1 MSTAAQKNIA
11 AMLDKKSLVFGHR
24 GAKAYAPMNTM
35 PAFELALE
43 QGAVGV
49 ELDVHLTRDGH
60 VVIVHDFTVD
70 RTSNGS
76 GHVGDFTLEEIRQL
90 DAGAWFDAR
99 FKGVQ
104 IPTLD
109 EVFQQFGRDLT
120 FNVEIK
126 YESETS
132 NGIEYAVRDL
142 IYQHNMQTRVIVSS
156 FHAGMLQWFRAI
168 DTEIPLG
175 YLTMSG
181 NIDEYLSLDCEAYH
195 PHHELIDAQYV
206 ARANAQGRFVN
217 TWTVNDPQ
225 RAKALF
231 GMGVNV
237 VITDQPDVI
246 LAANS

>member
-1 MSTAAQKNIA
+1 MITAAQENIA
-11 AMLDKKSLVFGHR
+11 RMLEAKSLVFGHR
-24 GAKAYAPMNTM
+24 GAKAYAPMNTI

-43 QGAVGV
+43 QGAVGI
-49 ELDVHLTRDGH
+49 ELDVHLTRDGQ

-76 GHVGDFTLEEIRQL
+76 GQVGDFTLEQIRKL

-109 EVFQQFGRDLT
+109 EVFQQFGRDLY

-126 YESETS
+126 YEAETS
-132 NGIEYAVRDL
+132 NRIEYAVRDL
-142 IYQHNMQTRVIVSS
+142 IYQHKLQSKVVVSS
-156 FHAGMLQWFRAI
+156 FHPGMLEWFRAI

-175 YLTMSG
+175 FLTMSG
-181 NIDEYLSLDCEAYH
+181 NIDEYAALDCEAYH
-195 PHHELIDAQYV
+195 PHCQVIDAAYM
-206 ARANAQGRFVN
+206 ARATAQGRFVN

-225 RAKALF
+225 QAKALF
-231 GMGVNV
+231 ELGVKV